1 MAKNT
6 GKELISGLTVLVLP
20 EVGLKT
26 KLMDLELI
34 LGPTVGSLKAI
45 GKITI
50 CMVKANTLGQ
60 MVEVMREITLTIKKR
75 DTESILGQ
83 TVVNIMD
90 SG

>member
-6 GKELISGLTVLVLP
+6 GKELISGLTAPVLP

-26 KLMDLELI
+26 KLMDLEHI
-34 LGPTVGSLKAI
+34 LGLTVGSLKAI

-60 MVEVMREITLTIKKR
+60 MAEVMKEITLTIKKR
-75 DTESILGQ
+75 DTVSTLGP

>member
-1 MAKNT
+1 MEKNT